1 MYIYLDKQGIVK
13 EIINDEALRQSSS
26 NANEI
31 YVYYD
36 GLQENDIG
44 SVLATYGL
52 PDGTITDEMQVA
64 TQTQESE
71 IPYNAERDLKY
82 FQYYKAYPFY
92 HFAIADLALSQ
103 EGVVRLMIRLA
114 QKDGEYIKVAG
125 LICFD
130 VEGELVKE
138 DHGVSLAQYNY
149 LVKAWVD
156 TKECLPLDGSK
167 AMRADLDMASHSVL
181 LNGKALKDKN
191 GELNYNGNDLA
202 KQEDVTPLQS
212 DVATLKSD
220 NTKNKSDIVGLQ
232 SQVDTINATQ
242 NVVDIVGTKAELNA
256 YATKDL
262 HANDKIEVLAD
273 ESQNNANTIYEWNG
287 NAWSLVGSKAPYY
300 SKAESDARYN
310 ELKAKSYD
318 KDTTGY
324 VTGHV
329 PDSGMVKKSLDGISE
344 NLETTKIQVS
354 TNKTNIATLQ
364 GDVSSLKQD
373 NQTTKTTIAG
383 LVSDNTQNK
392 ANISKNTQ
400 NIENISAVMP
410 TDINVDEN
418 GYAILEH
425 DGTEITGQKKQIPIL
440 WNYHKYL
447 TTTYT
452 DSIDLTIPSPFT
464 SKLLKGMFNI
474 NLTNKDIT
482 SKNAKTVV
490 EILPI
495 IGNDVSKDGYFK
507 IEVDPSTHNIFI
519 SNISNVGRGINL
531 VIPYSYTSYSVVLPK
546 KNGTI
551 ALTSDIEGK
560 QSTLYRHTI
569 EITKDNEATLILT
582 TESTISTEINTMD
595 KFISA
600 FTGSELACM
609 CALSDANAWNIHYI
623 GIQVGTTLNDT
634 SMMSTNVLDTGMTF
648 TDVFGT
654 SGYTM
659 VDKVKPL

>member
-1 MYIYLDKQGIVK
+1 MYIYLDKQGVVK
-13 EIINDEALRQSSS
+13 EIINDEALRQSAS
-26 NANEI
+26 NANQT

-36 GLQENDIG
+36 GLQEADIG

-52 PDGTITDEMQVA
+52 PDGTVTDEMQVA

-82 FQYYKAYPFY
+82 FQYYKAYAFY

-149 LVKAWVD
+149 LVKAWINANGF
-156 TKECLPLDGSK
+156 LPLDGSK
-167 AMRADLDMASHSVL
+167 AMQGNLDMGSHNVL
-181 LNGKALKDKN
+181 LNGKTLKDNN
-191 GELNYNGNDLA
+191 GALNYNGKDLA
-202 KQEDVTPLQS
+202 KREDVS
-212 DVATLKSD
+212 S
-220 NTKNKSDIVGLQ
+220 LQ
-232 SQVDTINATQ
+232 SQIDTINATQ
-242 NVVDIVGTKAELNA
+242 NVMDIVGTKAELNA

-262 HANDKIEVLAD
+262 HTNDKIEVLAD

-300 SKAESDARYN
+300 SKAESDTRYN

-329 PDSGMVKKSLDGISE
+329 PDSALVKGSLDSVNE
-344 NLETTKIQVS
+344 NIG
-354 TNKTNIATLQ
+354 ALQ
-364 GDVSSLKQD
+364 TD

-383 LVSDNTQNK
+383 LVSSDTTNK
-392 ANISKNTQ
+392 ANIAKNTQ
-400 NIENISAVMP
+400 DIENLSAAMP
-410 TDINVDEN
+410 TCINVDAH

-425 DGTEITGQKKQIPIL
+425 DGTEITGQKKKLRVVESNFKGSIVREITSESNT
-440 WNYHKYL
+440 NYYSYDFFKTNDTPFKL
-447 TTTYT
+447 ETYEDRGSYGNT
-452 DSIDLTIPSPFT
+452 GSFITFT
-464 SKLLKGMFNI
+464 SSFSITNHAPSSLKISFKDRQHSSSLAGFPLEFVLRTFNS
-474 NLTNKDIT
+474 
-482 SKNAKTVV
+482 SKNMFERFDYVFP
-490 EILPI
+490 E
-495 IGNDVSKDGYFK
+495 
-507 IEVDPSTHNIFI
+507 
-519 SNISNVGRGINL
+519 
-531 VIPYSYTSYSVVLPK
+531 
-546 KNGTI
+546 KNGII
-551 ALTSDIEGK
+551 ALTSDLDAK

-600 FTGSELACM
+600 FKGSELACM
-609 CALSDANAWNIHYI
+609 CSLYDNNGWNIHYI
-623 GIQVGTTLNDT
+623 GIQVGTTLDGT
-634 SMMSTNVLDTGMTF
+634 SMMSTNLLDTGMTF

>member
-300 SKAESDARYN
+300 SKAESDDRYN

-318 KDTTGY
+318 KDTTSY

-344 NLETTKIQVS
+344 SLETTKIQVD

-364 GDVSSLKQD
+364 GDVATLKSD